1 MKVNQFLYQ
10 HAAWWFIG
18 FFILV
23 LWAFWPSYFSKLHQ
37 QPDIRNHT
45 HGVAMSLWCLML
57 ITQAYLIRRKR
68 FQLHRVIGK
77 WSYVLMTFLI
87 ILTFNLIHSRLQKEG
102 PLGTMDLVSLALMVN
117 GTLALMAIYGLAIY
131 HRKRPLIHARY
142 MICTVFPLF
151 TPLTDRLI
159 YGHFRP
165 LIQYV
170 PTIEGNP
177 IVPIVGFLMADLL
190 VLGLILWDWK
200 NDKRLDVFPK
210 VLIILLIYHISLF
223 TFYKFGFWNDFG
235 VWFLGLPLS

>member
-1 MKVNQFLYQ
+1 MQLNKFLYQ
-10 HAAWWFIG
+10 YSVIWFIL
-18 FFILV
+18 FFLFV
-23 LWAFWPSYFSKLHQ
+23 LWAFWPSYFSHLYE

-45 HGVAMSLWCLML
+45 HGVAMSLWCTML
-57 ITQAYLIRRKR
+57 ITQAYLIRRKS

-87 ILTFNLIHSRLQKEG
+87 LLTFNLIHSRLQKQG
-102 PLGTMDLVSLALMVN
+102 PLGTMYLISLALMIN
-117 GTLALMAIYGLAIY
+117 GTLALIAIYGLAIY

-177 IVPIVGFLMADLL
+177 ADSWFFNGRSPGIGIDSLGLEKFKATRCISQGAGHPADLPYL
-190 VLGLILWDWK
+190 FIYVL
-200 NDKRLDVFPK
+200 
-210 VLIILLIYHISLF
+210 
-223 TFYKFGFWNDFG
+223 
-235 VWFLGLPLS
+235 